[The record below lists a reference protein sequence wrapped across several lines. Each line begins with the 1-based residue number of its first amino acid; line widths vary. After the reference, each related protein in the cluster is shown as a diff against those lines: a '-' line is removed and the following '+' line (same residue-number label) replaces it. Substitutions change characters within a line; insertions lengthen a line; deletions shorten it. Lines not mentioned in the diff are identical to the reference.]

1 MNTIKVSFWGD
12 RTRSLCF
19 RVEYRDMQFAATDRE
34 CAAIR
39 DVKWSY
45 AFTDVARIV
54 RVYPWSITVLSPE
67 GSGRDLYSTHRE
79 CAVVEWHLDVVKL
92 FDVIERRRLRQ
103 FADKDEGQMTFKAHR
118 FAQKRAV
125 TPRLGVMQLV
135 RKFVYTGVGGLG
147 AKGAYHN
154 WAKSLAIFAKMKP
167 DKWAQ
172 LLDWFSIRAAN
183 PNDRVWAC
191 GDGELEFNLNGIRG
205 AVICRGDDW
214 SSHT

>member
-19 RVEYRDMQFAATDRE
+19 RVEYRDMQFAATDKE

-45 AFTDVARIV
+45 AFTDIARIV
-54 RVYPWSITVLSPE
+54 RVYPWSITVMSPE
-67 GSGRDLYSTHRE
+67 GSGRDNYSMHRE

-103 FADKDEGQMTFKAHR
+103 FADKDEGQMAFKAHR
-118 FAQKRAV
+118 FVQKRFVA
-125 TPRLGVMQLV
+125 PRLGVMQLV
-135 RKFVYTGVGGLG
+135 RKFVPWDGLG
-147 AKGAYHN
+147 VSGAKRN
-154 WAKSLAIFAKMKP
+154 WAKSLALFSRMAP

-172 LLDWFSIRAAN
+172 LLDWLSIRAAN

-191 GDGELEFNLNGIRG
+191 GDGELGFSLNGIRG